1 MEIKEI
7 PITIYAESTP
17 NPASMKFVANRILL
31 EGTPVE
37 YTNVEQTKQSPLAA
51 MLFQFP
57 FVTGVFIL
65 NNFVTVTKNE
75 AIEWNDIHLEL
86 REVIQN
92 FLSKGNSVV
101 NDMHEAETKSAPEN
115 SRTQSNSYRIE
126 DGRQETPALYSEVDQ
141 KISGILDEYI
151 RPAVE
156 QDGGAINFKSFQDG
170 IVTVVLRGSCSG
182 CPSAT
187 LTLKAGIEGLLK
199 RLVPEVQEV
208 IAEEM

>member
-37 YTNVEQTKQSPLAA
+37 YTSVEQTKQSPLAA

-65 NNFVTVTKNE
+65 KNFVTVTKNE

-86 REVIQN
+86 REMIQN
-92 FLSKGNSVV
+92 FLSKGNPVV
-101 NDMHEAETKSAPEN
+101 NDMHEAETKSALED
-115 SRTQSNSYRIE
+115 SRIQIE
-126 DGRQETPALYSEVDQ
+126 DGRQESPALYSEIDQ

-156 QDGGAINFKSFQDG
+156 QDGGAINFKSFKDG